1 MGILLKEWL
10 ESRWRFFTGLIVF
23 SFFSLLNVALYPWL
37 KTLITPEFISMMESI
52 LKQMPFV
59 SPEQIQGAFNL
70 NWNVYLYSSWISKTL
85 YQGMAIYLLFMA
97 APLLSSE
104 ESRGTLEF
112 LIAKPISSFRIIT
125 AKYSVNLIETII
137 VALFSTLILYPAS
150 LYMNEVFEFT
160 LFFRGLIQSIA
171 GIAFLFSVAFCISSL
186 CKDHVKAIASSALA
200 YIALSLPS
208 YLPKYNHLSI
218 FRFMQ
223 GINILSKESISWG
236 TVSLLLAASLIL
248 MLIANYIFQK
258 KEV

>member
-1 MGILLKEWL
+1 MGILFKEWL
-10 ESRWRFFTGLIVF
+10 ESRWRFFIGLIVF
-23 SFFSLLNVALYPWL
+23 SFFSLLNVVLYPWL
-37 KTLITPEFISMMESI
+37 KTLITPEFISMMELI

-70 NWNVYLYSSWISKTL
+70 NWNVYLYSSWVSKTL

-125 AKYSVNLIETII
+125 AKYSVSLIETII

-150 LYMNEVFEFT
+150 LYMNEVFDFS
-160 LFFRGLIQSIA
+160 LFLSGLIQSIA

-186 CKDHVKAIASSALA
+186 CKDQVKAIAFSALA
-200 YIALSLPS
+200 YITLSLPS
-208 YLPKYNHLSI
+208 YLPEYRHLSI

-223 GINILSKESISWG
+223 GINILKGEGIIFKEMFI
-236 TVSLLLAASLIL
+236 LLAISAVLFALSY
-248 MLIANYIFQK
+248 YIFSK